1 MLPLLLGKAR
11 PSLPLAQAR
20 RCSRST
26 DKTIG
31 GTNWPSCGPR
41 ARCRRGDTRSG
52 KAFVSQCATETPC
65 GDTQRQKAL
74 QQNAQFVLN
83 RAASRRPAASVCRA
97 SRGLAHTVGG
107 RPAASVCRASQ
118 ADRAV
123 LERAGSREPAN
134 RGLAHTVGARHTA
147 SVCRASQAD
156 RAVLERAGSREPAN
170 RGLAHTVGA
179 RQIGLHSAV
188 SEPLEG
194 LLSLVGCQLDRA
206 AEFHATGLGA
216 LAAIIGT
223 SAN

>member
-97 SRGLAHTVGG
+97 S
-107 RPAASVCRASQ
+107 
-118 ADRAV
+118 
-123 LERAGSREPAN
+123 
-134 RGLAHTVGARHTA
+134 
-147 SVCRASQAD
+147 QAD

-179 RQIGLHSAV
+179 RQIGLHSPV
-188 SEPLEG
+188 GEPPEG
-194 LLSLVGCQLDRA
+194 LFAGVSIRA
-206 AEFHATGLGA
+206 HV
-216 LAAIIGT
+216 
-223 SAN
+223 